1 MDRVFSC
8 RPMSLLNDNFQCD
21 YNYTKPTRVYFCKLL
36 PYMVCRTEYSIFQY
50 KIYRFYFKLTN
61 HYLYNDHEIEH
72 ILYAKNNQVRA
83 FDHHFK
89 TRIKRKLN
97 GHEKCVIFFLY
108 QLYIIA

>member
-1 MDRVFSC
+1 MIISNVIITIRNQQGFISV
-8 RPMSLLNDNFQCD
+8 NFCH
-21 YNYTKPTRVYFCKLL
+21 TC
-36 PYMVCRTEYSIFQY
+36 IFQY
-50 KIYRFYFKLTN
+50 EIYRFYFKLTN
-61 HYLYNDHEIEH
+61 HYLYNDHDIEH

-89 TRIKRKLN
+89 TCIRRKLN